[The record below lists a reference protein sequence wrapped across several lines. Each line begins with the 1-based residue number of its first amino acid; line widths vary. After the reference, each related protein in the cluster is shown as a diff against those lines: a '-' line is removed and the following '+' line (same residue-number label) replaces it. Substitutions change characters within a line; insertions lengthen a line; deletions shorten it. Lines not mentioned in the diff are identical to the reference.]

1 LRFKLQKMNLF
12 EVYPLFPIE
21 PVKAKGSYVYDK
33 EGNEYLDFYGGH
45 AVMSVGHTHPYYVSK
60 ISEQLNNIAFY
71 SNSII
76 NPLQIKL
83 ASKLGELSGYN
94 DFSLFLCNS
103 GAEAVENALKMAS
116 FHTGNSRVLAF
127 EKGFHG
133 RTGGALKVTDGPK
146 MKSEFNGDI
155 NTTYLPLNDLDAVSE
170 ALADGDVAGII
181 IEGIQGVAGIIEPT
195 NEFLQGLRVLANK
208 YEAVLILDEVQSGFG
223 RTGDFFAHQHA
234 GIKADIVT
242 MAKGMGNGYPIGG
255 IILSPDFKASFG
267 LLGTTYGGNHLA
279 CVASLAVL
287 EIIEQEQ
294 LLDNARKW
302 GDYLIE
308 HFSKIEK
315 IEKTTGRGLMLGLVI
330 DGDGKALRSSLLAK
344 HKIFT
349 GGCGNPN
356 ILRLLPPMNI
366 GKKECDLLIEAIKT
380 ELN

>member
-1 LRFKLQKMNLF
+1 MNLF

-33 EGNEYLDFYGGH
+33 EGVEYLDFYGGH
-45 AVMSVGHTHPYYVSK
+45 AVISVGHTHPYYVSK
-60 ISEQLNNIAFY
+60 ITDQLNNIGFY

-76 NPLQIKL
+76 NNLQVEL
-83 ASKLGELSGYN
+83 ANKLGELSGYSDYN
-94 DFSLFLCNS
+94 LFLCNS

-133 RTGGALKVTDGPK
+133 RTSGALKVTDGPK
-146 MKSEFNGDI
+146 MKSEFNGDVR
-155 NTTYLPLNDLDAVSE
+155 TTYLPLNDLEAVSE

-181 IEGIQGVAGIIEPT
+181 IEGIQGVAGIIEPSVD
-195 NEFLQGLRVLANK
+195 FLEGLRVLANK

-234 GIKADIVT
+234 GIKADVVT
-242 MAKGMGNGYPIGG
+242 MAKGMGNGFPIGG
-255 IILSPDFKASFG
+255 IILDPSFKASFG
-267 LLGTTYGGNHLA
+267 LLGTTFGGNHLA
-279 CVASLAVL
+279 CAASLAVL
-287 EIIEQEQ
+287 EIIENEQ
-294 LLDNARKW
+294 LLSNAKKW

-308 HFSKIEK
+308 QLSKIEK
-315 IEKTTGRGLMLGLVI
+315 IEKITGRGLMLGLVVN
-330 DGDGKALRSSLLAK
+330 GDGKALRSSLLSK
-344 HKIFT
+344 YRIFT

-366 GKKECDLLIEAIKT
+366 GKKECDLLIEAIKS